1 MFRLLRLSPPHGW
14 HAVWWELGIVTLGVL
29 IALAAQQMME
39 YSSWQ
44 AKVRDAKKDLST
56 ELEGDLFAALERVHM
71 KGCIDRRLDQL
82 SELIDHPPAKPWS
95 LLGGKSIT
103 SLRVWSSSA
112 WDTAVAD
119 GTVAHMPSDERAK
132 YANVYSYV
140 RGLHAL
146 VLDEYAVAVEFRMLE
161 RGGPL
166 TDISQDRLRADV
178 TRVRGYNQILDIGAK
193 FVSREIKE
201 LGVGLTPDDSKRL
214 ANEKCSLPRDGISER
229 T

>member
-14 HAVWWELGIVTLGVL
+14 HAVWWELAIVTLGVL
-29 IALAAQQMME
+29 IALAAQQTVE
-39 YSSWQ
+39 YFSWQ

-71 KGCIDRRLDQL
+71 KECIDRRLDQL
-82 SELIDHPPAKPWS
+82 SELVDHPPAKAWS

-119 GTVAHMPSDERAK
+119 GTVAHMPSDVRAK

-178 TRVRGYNQILDIGAK
+178 ARVRGYNQILDIGAK
-193 FVSREIKE
+193 FVSREIEE
-201 LGVGLTPDDSKRL
+201 LGVGLTSDNRRRL
-214 ANEKCSLPRDGISER
+214 ANQQCSLPRDTIS
-229 T
+229 